1 MSISVVINGAN
12 GKMGTMA
19 CATLEEHPEFNLVA
33 KLTRKDDLV
42 VSLQDLKPQ
51 IVVDLTTAESVY
63 ANSLNIIKHNAHP
76 VIGTSGLIDTQ
87 IAELKS
93 LSEAKQLGGIVVPN
107 FSIGAIL
114 MMQFSKMAAKF
125 MSEVEIIEA
134 HHQQKLDAPSGT
146 AIKTAEMIAAAR
158 EKAKN
163 ELATRA
169 VVANARGAEY
179 QDINIHSIRLPG
191 FLASQ
196 QVIFGNTGET
206 LTISHNSIDRSA
218 FMPGLIL
225 ACQAVTQQKT
235 LIYGLDNL
243 IN

>member
-12 GKMGTMA
+12 GKMGAMA
-19 CATLEEHPEFNLVA
+19 CATLENHPKFDLVA
-33 KLTRKDDLV
+33 KLTRADDLAK
-42 VSLQDLKPQ
+42 SLQELKPK

-63 ANSLNIIKHNAHP
+63 ANTLTIMQHDAHP
-76 VIGTSGLIDTQ
+76 VIGTSGLVDKQVHELTIL
-87 IAELKS
+87 AEN
-93 LSEAKQLGGIVVPN
+93 KQLGGIIVPN
-107 FSIGAIL
+107 FSIGAVL
-114 MMQFSKMAAKF
+114 MMQFAKAAAKF
-125 MSEVEIIEA
+125 MPEVEIIEA

-146 AIKTAEMIAAAR
+146 ALKTAEMIAAAR
-158 EKAKN
+158 TTSKN
-163 ELATRA
+163 QLETRD

-179 QDINIHSIRLPG
+179 QETNIHSIRLPG

-225 ACQAVTQQKT
+225 ACQAVTQQST

-243 IN
+243 IH